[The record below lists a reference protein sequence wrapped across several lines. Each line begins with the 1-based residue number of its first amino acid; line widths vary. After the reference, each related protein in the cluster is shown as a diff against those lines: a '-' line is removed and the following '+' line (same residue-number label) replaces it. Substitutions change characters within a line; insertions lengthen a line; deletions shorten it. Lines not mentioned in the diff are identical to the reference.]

1 MFGSDIM
8 AYKGLSRETVVRA
21 AAGLIEEAGK
31 SGFSMRLLAEK
42 LGVKT
47 ASLYNH
53 VESMDSLMADVC
65 LYAVKLQEDAE
76 ILAISEKRGED
87 AVRTLADTYRSFAKE
102 HAELYWLIM
111 DMAARNDRLLYD
123 IAVCLSEPVRS
134 VLQDFRLP
142 ENEVIHF
149 LRFFRGIVHGFVSQE
164 KEGFFSHDPATVEDS
179 FHFAIDRFIDSLK
192 TAESRCSL

>member
-65 LYAVKLQEDAE
+65 LYAVKQQETAE
-76 ILAISEKRGED
+76 MLEVKEKHGED
-87 AVRTLADTYRSFAKE
+87 AVRTLADTYRAFAKE

-123 IAVCLSEPVRS
+123 IAVSLSDPVRS
-134 VLQDFRLP
+134 VLRDFRLP
-142 ENEVIHF
+142 EVEVINY

-164 KEGFFSHDPATVEDS
+164 KEGFFSHDPTPVDDS
-179 FHFAIDRFIDSLK
+179 FHFAVDRFIDSLK
-192 TAESRCSL
+192 TAESRCAL